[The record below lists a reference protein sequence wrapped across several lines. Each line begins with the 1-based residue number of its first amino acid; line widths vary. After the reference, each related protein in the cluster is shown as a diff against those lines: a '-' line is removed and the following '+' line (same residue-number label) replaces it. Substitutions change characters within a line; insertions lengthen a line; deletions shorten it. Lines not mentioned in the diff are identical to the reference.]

1 MLPVPMSVIL
11 CFTAQTFITFNAL
24 ILELT
29 MPFFPVILHYIQFFI
44 LNYYFFSFHLYI
56 IQTNFF
62 RIKILLFTSNYVVS
76 LNIKFLHFQISSAT
90 NINFDLHL
98 RFNFKL
104 NSNFKFKLQLH
115 TSPLSFNFNFS
126 STSHVNVK
134 LNLRTTIS
142 ICTFTPQL
150 QILTSKPSLR
160 LSLAQFSPSLFV
172 TISSFLAS
180 DLNFFALILFTYF
193 HFSF

>member
-1 MLPVPMSVIL
+1 MYPWHFYTVFNFHSEVI
-11 CFTAQTFITFNAL
+11 IS
-24 ILELT
+24 
-29 MPFFPVILHYIQFFI
+29 
-44 LNYYFFSFHLYI
+44 FSFHLYI
-56 IQTNFF
+56 IQANFL
-62 RIKILLFTSNYVVS
+62 RIRILLFTSNFVVS

-180 DLNFFALILFTYF
+180 DLTFFALILFTYF

>member
-1 MLPVPMSVIL
+1 MICSTLFLSSFLNKTFVIVIFWCIRL
-11 CFTAQTFITFNAL
+11 TDYIRAFFATLSMNSSNLRDKISPRFGAL
-24 ILELT
+24 LNMYPWHFYT
-29 MPFFPVILHYIQFFI
+29 VFW
-44 LNYYFFSFHLYI
+44 NYYFLQFSPLHHPGRLL
-56 IQTNFF
+56 
-62 RIKILLFTSNYVVS
+62 RIRILLFTSNFVVS

-150 QILTSKPSLR
+150 QILTSNP
-160 LSLAQFSPSLFV
+160 A
-172 TISSFLAS
+172 
-180 DLNFFALILFTYF
+180 
-193 HFSF
+193 

>member
-62 RIKILLFTSNYVVS
+62 RIKTLLFTSNYVVS
-76 LNIKFLHFQISSAT
+76 LNIKFLHFQISSVIK
-90 NINFDLHL
+90 INFDLHL
-98 RFNFKL
+98 RFNFKFRLQTSNL
-104 NSNFKFKLQLH
+104 NFNSYITFKLQLQFF
-115 TSPLSFNFNFS
+115 FNF
-126 STSHVNVK
+126 TCQCQ
-134 LNLRTTIS
+134 T
-142 ICTFTPQL
+142 
-150 QILTSKPSLR
+150 
-160 LSLAQFSPSLFV
+160 
-172 TISSFLAS
+172 
-180 DLNFFALILFTYF
+180 
-193 HFSF
+193 